1 MDQVSHVKYM
11 DTYTV
16 YVESGVATQEQVIGC
31 MKKAIGEAEKIL
43 KVKDSCKFKVNLILD
58 KEGKYFGFGYIRVSN
73 PKIYWML
80 LGKNP
85 DGSER
90 VEERVD
96 PNWKMPTHPNEGL
109 SIEQILDKNKNKSWF
124 DISKEDDIFV
134 QPKIKVVLPPL
145 VTIPGFLY
153 DKEQIAHLKELQ
165 QEEQEEGQEEDE
177 LEDPAI
183 IEKKLQTVNLPDI
196 PNIGYFEISRAYAS
210 DPDPGMM
217 KNRLCARNVPDWIPI
232 EAFKSI
238 FSFFLSSES
247 TKEKV
252 SVRLG
257 NKDIKDTYPIVN
269 FVESK
274 NAGKIVFVTF
284 DPNTK
289 DAIFALLMTKKTHIT
304 NPKNPTQKTTLI
316 FMHAFDNQ
324 RSRN

>member
-1 MDQVSHVKYM
+1 MKMIIKRNFVISIRYFVKEMENAAVRYM

-165 QEEQEEGQEEDE
+165 QEEQEEGQEQDE
-177 LEDPAI
+177 FEDPAI

-196 PNIGYFEISRAYAS
+196 PNIGYFEI
-210 DPDPGMM
+210 P
-217 KNRLCARNVPDWIPI
+217 V

>member
-1 MDQVSHVKYM
+1 MEQNVKYM
-11 DTYTV
+11 DTYSV
-16 YVESGVATQEQVIGC
+16 YVESGVATQEQVVGC
-31 MKKAIGEAEKIL
+31 MKKAIADAERIL
-43 KVKDSCKFKVNLILD
+43 KVKNSCKFKVNLILD

-90 VEERVD
+90 VEERLD
-96 PNWKMPTHPNEGL
+96 SNWKMPVKANEGL
-109 SIEQILDKNKNKSWF
+109 SIEQILEKNKDRSWF
-124 DISKEDDIFV
+124 DISKEEDLYV

-153 DKEQIAHLKELQ
+153 DKEQIAHLQDLQ
-165 QEEQEEGQEEDE
+165 REEQEEEDE
-177 LEDPAI
+177 DFDPAI
-183 IEKKLQTVNLPDI
+183 LEKKLKV

-210 DPDPGMM
+210 DPEPGMM
-217 KNRLCARNVPDWIPI
+217 KNRLCARKVPDWIPA
-232 EAFKSI
+232 EAFKAI
-238 FSFFLSSES
+238 FSFYVSHES

-252 SVRLG
+252 LHRVG
-257 NKDIKDTYPIVN
+257 NRNVEDTYPIVN

-274 NAGKIVFVTF
+274 NAGKIVFITF

-304 NPKNPTQKTTLI
+304 NPSHPDQKTTLI

-324 RSRN
+324 RGGERERN